1 MGAVSIFKFDS
12 GFSCDLCEKSFGEKA
27 QLLRHRK
34 VHFRPAL
41 QEPDISEIT
50 EDQVVIEKEK
60 RCMRCGIC
68 KKLLNSKVSCLIK
81 IFYVFHFTT
90 LFV

>member
-1 MGAVSIFKFDS
+1 MGAVSISKVNL

-34 VHFRPAL
+34 VHFRPAFK
-41 QEPDISEIT
+41 EPDISEIT

-68 KKLLNSKVSCLIK
+68 KKLLNSKVSWLVE
-81 IFYVFHFTT
+81 IF
-90 LFV
+90 LFFF